1 MPSSKQV
8 IVIIL
13 AGLLSILL
21 PGCASWLTAVPT
33 VAPLPT
39 LTPSPVITVTSMA
52 NMPTAAP
59 INPSTTA
66 TVTLTPRV
74 FGTPTPPLGATPT
87 LLPGQTQAPGAV
99 GYSDLVA
106 PEIGYFVAF
115 PREVQPGEDSLLFW
129 STSGG
134 SSAAVYSLNPDGT
147 PGQNWSV
154 AAEGSLSVSPR
165 ATGRDAV
172 YVLAVTNGI
181 TTVEQRVYIS
191 TTCNQTWFFSPP
203 PEDGCPGDLPDSMQA
218 VSQPFERGRMF
229 WFSRTGEIL
238 VLFGDLP
245 TVVGQIEGDN
255 PEEETE
261 TDSPPAW
268 VRMPDPYIEGEPET
282 DDTIL
287 PPEGLFQPRRGFGK
301 LWRETPGMRDRLG
314 WALSEEIGY
323 EMIFQSEAIGN
334 SEQLYFTD
342 ELGAVIRL
350 VPDEQGWLVV
360 AYLDQTPPTPE
371 PPPE

>member
-1 MPSSKQV
+1 
-8 IVIIL
+8 
-13 AGLLSILL
+13 
-21 PGCASWLTAVPT
+21 
-33 VAPLPT
+33 
-39 LTPSPVITVTSMA
+39 
-52 NMPTAAP
+52 
-59 INPSTTA
+59 
-66 TVTLTPRV
+66 
-74 FGTPTPPLGATPT
+74 
-87 LLPGQTQAPGAV
+87 
-99 GYSDLVA
+99 
-106 PEIGYFVAF
+106 
-115 PREVQPGEDSLLFW
+115 VQPGEDSLLFW
-129 STSGG
+129 SSSGG

-191 TTCNQTWFFSPP
+191 TICDLTWFFSPP
-203 PEDGCPGDLPDSMQA
+203 PEDGCPSDLPDSMQA

-238 VLFGDLP
+238 VLYGDLP
-245 TVVGQIEGDN
+245 TVVDQIEGDN

-261 TDSPPAW
+261 TESPPAW
-268 VRMPDPYIEGEPET
+268 IRLPDPYIEGQPET

-323 EMIFQSEAIGN
+323 EMIFQVDSPGEN
-334 SEQLYFTD
+334 EQLYFTD

-350 VPDEQGWLVV
+350 VPDGQGWLVV

-371 PPPE
+371 PTSETPPE